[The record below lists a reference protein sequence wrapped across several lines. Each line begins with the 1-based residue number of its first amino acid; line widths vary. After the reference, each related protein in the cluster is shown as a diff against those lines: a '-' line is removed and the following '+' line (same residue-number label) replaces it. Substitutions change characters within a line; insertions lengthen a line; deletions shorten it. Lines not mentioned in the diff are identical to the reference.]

1 MKLALTFAA
10 LLIPAATLLPPA
22 GAALA
27 QAPAKAAAPAP
38 FSVTRRVGDTVYL
51 SGTIGTDPAMGKPP
65 ADPAVEAQ
73 QLLANVKKALAT
85 EGMSLDDLVSVTV
98 FCTDMK
104 LYALFNKVY
113 VGEFHQPYPARAF
126 IGVNELVFG
135 SHFELMGVA
144 IHKP

>member
-1 MKLALTFAA
+1 MKLALTFAV
-10 LLIPAATLLPPA
+10 LLIPAATLLLPA

-27 QAPAKAAAPAP
+27 QAPAKPATPAP

-51 SGTIGTDPAMGKPP
+51 SGTIGTDPA
-65 ADPAVEAQ
+65 VEAQ
-73 QLLANVKKALAT
+73 QLLANVKKALAA
-85 EGMSLDDLVSVTV
+85 EGMTLDDLVSVTV